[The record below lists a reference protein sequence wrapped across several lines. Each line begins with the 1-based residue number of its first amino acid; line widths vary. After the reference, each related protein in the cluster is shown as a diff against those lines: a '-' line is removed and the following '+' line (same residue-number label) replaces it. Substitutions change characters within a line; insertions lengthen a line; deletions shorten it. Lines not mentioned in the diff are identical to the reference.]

1 MYQFRKVSDRVA
13 RLRERYRNTPYT
25 LDTERALILT
35 ASYKKNKHL
44 HPALRRAYGIYDICA
59 QKTIRVE
66 DDELIV

>member
-44 HPALRRAYGIYDICA
+44 HPAYAVLTGFMIFAPRK
-59 QKTIRVE
+59 QFV
-66 DDELIV
+66 